1 MFVMIIAQ
9 MYSTHLNE
17 SINHHWKYDFSECEA
32 KRSMMLNAKQQSYD
46 G

>member
-9 MYSTHLNE
+9 MYSTYLNE